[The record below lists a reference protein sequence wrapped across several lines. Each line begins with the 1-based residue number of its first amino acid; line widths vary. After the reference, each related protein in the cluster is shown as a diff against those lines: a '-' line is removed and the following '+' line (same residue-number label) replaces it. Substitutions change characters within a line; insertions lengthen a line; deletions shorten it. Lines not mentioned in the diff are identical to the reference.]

1 MYWLT
6 IAITIMVNKRSVFG
20 CFTNYEGHEVGT
32 VFGLRFVKVV
42 YWKQQV
48 FRFCNRSNLN
58 PSSSILIF
66 EKHFE
71 ESFMRRNTQQPRLIN
86 KLNPVRTRG
95 HPLSKYAKFSA
106 KLTFLTRWYAQER
119 VRIRGL
125 EMLVLRKIL
134 RKYLM
139 DGPLVVSSN

>member
-1 MYWLT
+1 
-6 IAITIMVNKRSVFG
+6 
-20 CFTNYEGHEVGT
+20 
-32 VFGLRFVKVV
+32 
-42 YWKQQV
+42 
-48 FRFCNRSNLN
+48 
-58 PSSSILIF
+58 
-66 EKHFE
+66 
-71 ESFMRRNTQQPRLIN
+71 MRRNTQQPRLIN

-106 KLTFLTRWYAQER
+106 KLTFLTRCYAQGR